1 MEAGRLRNRV
11 TLQKRTKTKNSLGEE
26 VLDWVDF
33 AVVWAEVTPIRGQEY
48 FAAGQLQRSADIRL
62 RIRARNDIDEDL
74 RAIVPLNGQQRP
86 CDVEAVLPGSGPYMG
101 MLELMVVSGV
111 RNGR

>member
-1 MEAGRLRNRV
+1 MQAGRLRDRV
-11 TLQKRTKTKNSLGEE
+11 TLQVRTKTKNALGEE

-33 AVVWAEVTPIRGQEY
+33 ATVWAEVTPIRGQEY
-48 FAAGQLQRSADIRL
+48 FAAGQMQRSADVRL
-62 RIRARNDIDEDL
+62 RMRARPGINEDM
-74 RAIVPLNGQQRP
+74 RAIVPLNGELRP
-86 CDVEAVLPGSGPYMG
+86 CDIEAVLPGSGDYRG